1 MSSGER
7 VNVHNDDN
15 YLVGGDVFRRKQ
27 SGGYESS
34 RGQESEGRG

>member
-7 VNVHNDDN
+7 VKGHNDGND
-15 YLVGGDVFRRKQ
+15 LVDGEVFRRKQ

-34 RGQESEGRG
+34 RGQEGEGRG